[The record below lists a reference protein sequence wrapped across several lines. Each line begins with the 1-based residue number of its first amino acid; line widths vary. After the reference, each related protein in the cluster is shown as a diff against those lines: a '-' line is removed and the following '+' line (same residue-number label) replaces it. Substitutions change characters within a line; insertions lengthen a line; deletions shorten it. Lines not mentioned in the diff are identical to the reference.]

1 MAAYADLA
9 MEIQKVARGREFEG
23 YAALPG
29 LPDLLPIRYAHALL
43 VGNRRVGCGVHSKIL
58 TDDEMEK
65 GNL

>member
-29 LPDLLPIRYAHALL
+29 LPDFPPIRYAHALL
-43 VGNRRVGCGVHSKIL
+43 VGNGTCVKRGRAIDQTRTG
-58 TDDEMEK
+58 
-65 GNL
+65 